1 MNGAS
6 TMPGRV
12 AFIKTSLIDFPGRLA
27 SVLFL
32 PLCDFRCPYC
42 HNAAL
47 VDPGAAEGDDS
58 LVPMGEFLEF
68 LDRRKSLISGVVIS
82 GGEPLVHEET
92 PRIARAVRERGLA
105 VKLDTNG
112 SFPSRIGPV
121 AADYVALDF
130 KTSSPAYGRVAPALP
145 EAGARV
151 LESLAYLRSSGTPFE
166 IRITC
171 APGVVGPGELEAMSL
186 SLERGDEVLLQAFR
200 PGGCLDPAWDA
211 VEPYSRGEMEALLA
225 IARSRAPRARL
236 RGA

>member
-1 MNGAS
+1 MTGL
-6 TMPGRV
+6 

-32 PLCDFRCPYC
+32 PGCNFRCPYC

-47 VDPGAAEGDDS
+47 VDPKRETGSGDPFPSTLAD
-58 LVPMGEFLEF
+58 FF
-68 LDRRKSLISGVVIS
+68 AHLDRRKSLISGVVIS

-92 PRIARAVRERGLA
+92 ARIARSVRKRGLS

-112 SFPSRIGPV
+112 SFPARIAEVG
-121 AADYVALDF
+121 ADYVALDL
-130 KTSSPAYGRVAPALP
+130 KTSPSAYGRVAPTLP
-145 EAGARV
+145 GAGERV

-171 APGVVGPGELEAMSL
+171 APGIVGARELETIA
-186 SLERGDEVLLQAFR
+186 LELEDRDEVLLQDFR
-200 PGGCLDPAWDA
+200 PGACLDPAWDEEA
-211 VEPYSRGEMEALLA
+211 PYTRGEMELFLA
-225 IARSRAPRARL
+225 TLRRRAPRARI